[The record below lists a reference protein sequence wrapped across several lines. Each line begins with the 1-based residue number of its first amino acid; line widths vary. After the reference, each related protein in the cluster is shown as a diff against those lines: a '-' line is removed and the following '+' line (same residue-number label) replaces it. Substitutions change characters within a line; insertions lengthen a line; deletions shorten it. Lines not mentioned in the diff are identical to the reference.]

1 MAMTLKY
8 VLDGQGGQADLA
20 GQLAGATAAIR
31 ANVAKYQT
39 KADLAKLEHQ
49 LNGLFYPVGN
59 SAISDWYFQQAI
71 SLNTEESL
79 YEAFDQF
86 DFESNTG
93 GYQNNTQRIKISTVQ
108 KALDTAV
115 KAVSTMNAQ
124 LENLPES
131 VNKEQLLSLLRQVQQ
146 RVAEGQQIAKQAE
159 QELGIGSFI
168 SRTNS
173 GGTFDDIMVI
183 VNQLRAFSSTLYNG
197 GLGLV
202 TPQQAGL
209 IFEKALALADYK
221 DTATEDTIP
230 ELVEQLSNAG
240 QKVIARGGG
249 LISYTMDI
257 NAVDL
262 KEARE
267 SKHFKINEEN
277 MTVTYSYNPGA
288 AKQGK
293 MDVQLTFGDPTS
305 QNYRISAKRWGKGT
319 GDLGSTSIDAGITRT
334 AGVGVAEAYKL
345 AVLTPSQDQLD
356 VSRDGLP
363 SFSAVSSAHEMAQ
376 LALKAD
382 IAMGYGQGEAG
393 YANVL
398 VVDNGNAI
406 KVFDIASIV
415 NTYRLSGYNSGSI
428 QSVAINN
435 YNSMKNVMIGRTN
448 HYLGAMTSSLN
459 KMQVTI
465 RLNAK

>member
-8 VLDGQGGQADLA
+8 VLDGGGGQADLA

-39 KADLAKLEHQ
+39 KADLTKLEHQ
-49 LNGLFYPVGN
+49 LNGLFYPVGT

-79 YEAFDQF
+79 SQAFEAFD
-86 DFESNTG
+86 FENNTG
-93 GYQNNTQRIKISTVQ
+93 GYQTNTQRIKVSTVQ
-108 KALDTAV
+108 KALETAV
-115 KAVSTMNAQ
+115 KAVDVMGQQIA
-124 LENLPES
+124 NLPES
-131 VNKEQLLSLLRQVQQ
+131 VNKAHLSSLLDQARQK
-146 RVAEGQQIAKQAE
+146 VAEGQQIAQQAE
-159 QELGIGSFI
+159 ADMGVGSFI
-168 SRTNS
+168 FKNKSS
-173 GGTFDDIMVI
+173 ETFDNIMMI

-230 ELVEQLSNAG
+230 ELLEQISNAG

-249 LISYTMDI
+249 LVSYTMDI

-293 MDVQLTFGDPTS
+293 MDVQLNFGNPTS
-305 QNYRISAKRWGKGT
+305 QDYRISAKRWGKGT

-334 AGVGVAEAYKL
+334 AGIGVAEAYKF
-345 AVLTPSQDQLD
+345 AVLTPSQDQFD
-356 VSRDGLP
+356 VSKDGTP

-376 LALKAD
+376 IALKAD

-398 VVDNGNAI
+398 AVDNGNAI
-406 KVFDIASIV
+406 KVYDIASIV
-415 NTYRLSGYNSGSI
+415 NNYKLSGYNSGSI
-428 QSVAINN
+428 QNAAISN
-435 YNSMKNVMIGRTN
+435 YNSMKNVMLGRTD
-448 HYLGAMTSSLN
+448 HYLGLMTSTLN

-465 RLNAK
+465 RVNAR